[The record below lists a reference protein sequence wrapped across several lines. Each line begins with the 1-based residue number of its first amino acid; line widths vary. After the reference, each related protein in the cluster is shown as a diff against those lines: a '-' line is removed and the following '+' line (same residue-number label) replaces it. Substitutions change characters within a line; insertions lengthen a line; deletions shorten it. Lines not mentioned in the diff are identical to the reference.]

1 MQTRQPILGLSIKA
15 PPAQNMPF
23 ILRIRKLHYFV
34 PKGGLDHGSLD
45 WWTYGSK
52 TTTVVAFPIS
62 PLWHS
67 VARKKEGNCFS
78 CLEDSQARQGEQH
91 APPAPRHPQVQAPLR
106 SADPKVFSQSLA
118 WKAEEAG
125 YPGHCVGTQ
134 LSPIPPWSLLTEC
147 YEPLSGRGRVE
158 HP

>member
-1 MQTRQPILGLSIKA
+1 MD
-15 PPAQNMPF
+15 
-23 ILRIRKLHYFV
+23 LRI
-34 PKGGLDHGSLD
+34 
-45 WWTYGSK
+45 K

-67 VARKKEGNCFS
+67 VADKKEGSCFS

-91 APPAPRHPQVQAPLR
+91 ASPAPCHPRVHVPQR
-106 SADPKVFSQSLA
+106 STDPKVFSQSLA
-118 WKAEEAG
+118 WKTEEAG

-134 LSPIPPWSLLTEC
+134 LSPIPPWSLLTGC

-158 HP
+158 HPEPGKEIGRGGSSGAAGSSQGFNCRCLNSEKLGI